1 MEYKIS
7 LMKNAFYAQSGG
19 VTSVIN
25 CSAYGLFNGFKKQ
38 FSNSNIFVGKTVLA
52 AHFLLAIPTLVKFG
66 KTNLR
71 ICFRK
76 SASIQSRMGL

>member
-25 CSAYGLFNGFKKQ
+25 CSAYGLFKGFKKH
-38 FSNSNIFVGKTVLA
+38 FSTFLWGKMEL
-52 AHFLLAIPTLVKFG
+52 FGLLKM
-66 KTNLR
+66 
-71 ICFRK
+71 K
-76 SASIQSRMGL
+76 SMI